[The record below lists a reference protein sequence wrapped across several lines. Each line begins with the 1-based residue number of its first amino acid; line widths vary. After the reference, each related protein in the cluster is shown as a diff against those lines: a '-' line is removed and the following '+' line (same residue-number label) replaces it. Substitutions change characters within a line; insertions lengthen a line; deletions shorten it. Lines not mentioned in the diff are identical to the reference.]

1 MVGVG
6 EISYQQVQGVHI
18 FVQRKIPVHC
28 VILGGKIPQGVH
40 VGLVVSRIVQV
51 GAGQRRGK
59 KHQVHAVL
67 LAKFSGLAKIFPS
80 KV

>member
-6 EISYQQVQGVHI
+6 EIPYQQVQGVHI

-51 GAGQRRGK
+51 GAGQRRGE
-59 KHQVHAVL
+59 KHQVHAAL
-67 LAKFSGLAKIFPS
+67 LAKFSGLA
-80 KV
+80 